1 MAIESLLLFLALALL
16 AEILGTVGG
25 FGSSLFFVPIAGYFM
40 GFHSVLAVTALFHV
54 SSNLVKIV
62 IFRNGFD
69 KNLVLKVGIPAV
81 IFVLL
86 GAYLTRFLNTGTL
99 EIILAVFLILLSAT
113 FFIFENVKIKPT
125 TGNAIGGGIL
135 SGFLAGLVGTG
146 GAIRGLTLAAYN
158 LNKMTFIATSAV
170 IDLGI
175 DASRSFAYYFNGYV
189 KQDILYLIPL
199 LMIVSF
205 IGTYTGKKI
214 LDHVSEKLFRGIVL
228 GLVFVTG
235 VFTLYNF
242 VRN

>member
-69 KNLVLKVGIPAV
+69 RNLVLKVGIPAV

>member
-69 KNLVLKVGIPAV
+69 RNLVLKVGIPAV

-158 LNKMTFIATSAV
+158 LDKMTFIATSAV